1 MGRKVKTTR
10 ITIPY
15 TPRYPQTEIHG
26 LLEAHRFSVLVAH
39 RRMGKTV
46 LAVNHLIKRAI
57 KDQKERGFYAY
68 IAPFRIQA
76 KAIAWAYL
84 KHYTAPI
91 PMLKVNEGELSIT
104 LPNGAVIRIFGA
116 DNPDALR
123 GLYFDGVVMDEV
135 AQMKPEV
142 WGEIIRPALADRNG
156 WAVFIGT
163 PKGVNLFSQTYD
175 KALELMSKGDPEWI
189 AMLYSVDQTNVIP
202 EKELA
207 SLKNEMS
214 ENEFRQEF
222 LCDFNAAAD
231 NALISIDLVREAATR
246 QYREHQYAS
255 APRIMGV
262 DVARFGSDSSVIFKR
277 QGLVAFEPIIIRKF
291 DNVAVAQQ
299 VAMQIVEFKPDAV
312 FIDLGEGAGVIDKLR
327 ELGFIVT
334 EVGFG
339 GGANEPDKYA
349 NRRMEMWWNMAEW
362 LRSGGAIPPSTLL
375 QADLSA
381 PTYGFNNKGLKIL
394 EAKDK
399 IKERLGRST
408 DLADALALTFASPV
422 MPKIDKHFAKQIY
435 GNQEQYDPDAEFDRT
450 WRR

>member
-1 MGRKVKTTR
+1 MQKVV
-10 ITIPY
+10 IPY

-26 LLEAHRFSVLVAH
+26 LLESHRFSVLVAH

-57 KDQKERGFYAY
+57 TDQKERGFYAY

-231 NALISIDLVREAATR
+231 NSLISIDLVREAATR

-299 VAMQIVEFKPDAV
+299 VAMQIIEFKPDAV

-327 ELGFIVT
+327 ELGFTVT
-334 EVGFG
+334 EVAFG

-422 MPKIDKHFAKQIY
+422 MPKIDRNFARQIY
-435 GNQEQYDPDAEFDRT
+435 GGGQEYDPDREFDQQ

>member
-1 MGRKVKTTR
+1 MKKKVL
-10 ITIPY
+10 IPY
-15 TPRYPQTEIHG
+15 TPRYPQTEIHQQ
-26 LLEAHRFSVLVAH
+26 LEAHRFSVLVAH

-57 KDQKERGFYAY
+57 CDHKERGFYAY
-68 IAPFRIQA
+68 VAPFRIQA

-84 KHYTAPI
+84 KHYTAPT
-91 PMLKVNEGELSIT
+91 PNLKINEGELSIH
-104 LPNGAVIRIFGA
+104 LPNGATIRIFGA

-123 GLYFDGVVMDEV
+123 GLYFDGVVLDEV

-142 WGEIIRPALADRNG
+142 WGEIIRPALSDRNG

-175 KALELMSKGDPEWI
+175 KALELMSKGDDDWI
-189 AMLYSVDQTNVIP
+189 AMLYSVDQTKVIP
-202 EKELA
+202 EKELE

-231 NALISIDLVREAATR
+231 NALIPIDLVREAATR

-299 VAMQIVEFKPDAV
+299 VAMQIVNFKPDAV
-312 FIDLGEGAGVIDKLR
+312 FIDIGEGAGVVDTLR
-327 ELGFIVT
+327 DLGFVIN
-334 EVGFG
+334 EVAFG
-339 GGANEPDKYA
+339 GGANEPDKFA
-349 NRRMEMWWNMAEW
+349 NRRIEMWWNMAEW
-362 LRSGGAIPPSTLL
+362 LRSGGAIPPNTLL

-422 MPKIDKHFAKQIY
+422 MPKIDRHFAKQIY
-435 GNQEQYDPDAEFDRT
+435 GNQADYDPDAEFDRA